1 MARQSGIL
9 RVRGRIGNVVGMKN
23 GFGTKSADFMREYVS
38 DPNNPQT
45 DFQMSQRAKMAP
57 AVLFRRQLEK
67 VISRAWEGTK
77 YGGASSREFMKY
89 ALREPWENIP
99 QIYKDSTLPIPG
111 QYLISRGSLAPLS
124 YSVSADGTT
133 VTIEDLDLGDFS
145 SNDRT
150 IGNLSVIFNQAG
162 FTQNGDQITL
172 IKCEKQGTSGYRY
185 LVESFFVDETDER
198 YWGQVMTIIPISGT
212 FENNSFT
219 IPNGGKL
226 FYGFAIV
233 ISREG
238 TNTHQRSTQRFYVTK
253 ELFPGYF
260 GTALQPDVA
269 DSYRAK
275 KSASNLD
282 WPYED
287 EEQSLPTEED
297 FLYTLSGLTG
307 DRASLNGSQVRV
319 RRNID
324 TQRLLGVYVTSIK
337 VEESYGGSA
346 PFVVD
351 ANDDALV
358 YRDSE
363 LQSYYL
369 SLTNV
374 AALSAL
380 TQISVD

>member
-45 DFQMSQRAKMAP
+45 DYQMSQRAKMAP

-77 YGGASSREFMKY
+77 YGGASMREFMKY

-124 YSVSADGTT
+124 YSVSADGRIVT
-133 VTIEDLDLGDFS
+133 VDDVQFGNFDS
-145 SNDRT
+145 DRT
-150 IGNLSVIFNQAG
+150 LGELSEVFVNSG
-162 FTQNGDQITL
+162 FVQSGDQITL
-172 IKCEKQGTSGYRY
+172 IKVEKQGISGYRY
-185 LVESFFVDETDER
+185 LIESFFVDTTDTR
-198 YWGQVMTIIPISGT
+198 PWSDVVTIIPIQGT
-212 FENNSFT
+212 FQNNTFT

-238 TNTHQRSTQRFYVTK
+238 ANTHQRSSQRFYVTK

-275 KSASNLD
+275 KSTSNLD

-287 EEQSLPTEED
+287 EEQPLPTEED

-374 AALSAL
+374 ASLSAL

>member
-77 YGGASSREFMKY
+77 YGGASLREFMKY
-89 ALREPWENIP
+89 SLREPWENIP

-133 VTIEDLDLGDFS
+133 VTIEDLDLGSFDLS
-145 SNDRT
+145 SRT
-150 IGNLSVIFNQAG
+150 IGNLSRVFNEAG

-185 LVESFFVDETDER
+185 LVESFFVDENDTRSWREIIS
-198 YWGQVMTIIPISGT
+198 IIPIDGG
-212 FENNSFT
+212 FDENSFV

-226 FYGFAIV
+226 FYGFAVV

-238 TNTHQRSTQRFYVTK
+238 TNTNQRSTQRFYVTK

-275 KSASNLD
+275 KSTSNLD

-287 EEQSLPTEED
+287 EEQPLPTEED

-369 SLTNV
+369 SLSNV